1 MSSANT
7 LSRAARQ
14 ATRAEV
20 TDRIACEIIATETAR
35 RQQQTARLRSARLR
49 TEAAER
55 AAQPAAP
62 AQTQRKVAR

>member
-14 ATRAEV
+14 ATRADV
-20 TDRIACEIIATETAR
+20 TDRIAREIIATETAR

-49 TEAAER
+49 KEAAER
-55 AAQPAAP
+55 AAKPAARV
-62 AQTQRKVAR
+62 QTPRKVAR

>member
-14 ATRAEV
+14 VTRADV
-20 TDRIACEIIATETAR
+20 TDRIAREIIATETAR

-49 TEAAER
+49 KEAAER
-55 AAQPAAP
+55 AAKPAAR
-62 AQTQRKVAR
+62 AQTPRKVAR

>member
-1 MSSANT
+1 MSSTDT

-14 ATRAEV
+14 ATRADV
-20 TDRIACEIIATETAR
+20 TDRIAREIIAAETAR

-49 TEAAER
+49 KEAAER
-55 AAQPAAP
+55 VAKPVAR

>member
-20 TDRIACEIIATETAR
+20 TDRIAREIIATETAR
-35 RQQQTARLRSARLR
+35 RQQQTARLRSARLQK
-49 TEAAER
+49 EAAER
-55 AAQPAAP
+55 AAKPAGRV
-62 AQTQRKVAR
+62 QKQRKVAR

>member
-20 TDRIACEIIATETAR
+20 TDRIAREIITTETAR

-55 AAQPAAP
+55 AAQPAAR
-62 AQTQRKVAR
+62 AQTQRKAAR